1 MPACPTPGAGSLSV
15 YDGAG
20 EGRPRTAEVI
30 AGYLSALAIFTS
42 VIALVWHPLRLSPI
56 AMLLALVGA
65 GMGGKNRRLSFAA
78 VVIAGVCFF
87 LGFTYAV
94 LTQHPLW

>member
-1 MPACPTPGAGSLSV
+1 VSV

-20 EGRPRTAEVI
+20 DSRPRTAEVI
-30 AGYLSALAIFTS
+30 GGYLSALAIFTS
-42 VIALVWHPLRLSPI
+42 VIAVFWHPLRLSPI

-65 GMGGKNRRLSFAA
+65 GMGGKKGRLGFTGVVFAGA
-78 VVIAGVCFF
+78 CFF

>member
-1 MPACPTPGAGSLSV
+1 MSV
-15 YDGAG
+15 YGAG
-20 EGRPRTAEVI
+20 ESRPRTSEVI

-42 VIALVWHPLRLSPI
+42 VIAIFWHPLRLSPI
-56 AMLLALVGA
+56 AMLLALIGA
-65 GMGGKNRRLSFAA
+65 GMGGKNGRLGFTA
-78 VVIAGVCFF
+78 VVVAAVCFF